1 MAWDIT
7 DFIRWATSQAT
18 VSGVNLKS
26 SWIEK
31 REVMEST
38 RELRLAV
45 VGVGRMGRHHARI
58 YHELEGV
65 QLAAVVDSNPAQ
77 RDAVASDFACA
88 GYATLDELL
97 EKNPRLDAVSIA
109 LPTVHHLEAAA
120 KLLPRGVACLIEKP
134 LAPSAADAAA
144 IAALSSEHSVICQ
157 VGHTERFN
165 PAMRAVAE
173 MDIRPRFIEVDRVAP
188 MSFRSID
195 VGVVFDLM
203 IHDLDIVLMLCRSP
217 LKEVHAVG
225 VGVLSDKEDVANARL
240 QFEDGCVANLTVS
253 RLAMK
258 TERKLRV
265 FSEKVYVTLDF
276 AQRSGMV
283 VSTTENRA
291 SIEEV
296 RAKLSHGEDL
306 SDLDYLSL
314 VKMQPLHMEEEEP
327 LKAELQYFLSCVR
340 DDRRPVIDAEA
351 GRAAVDA
358 AERVVQSLR
367 EHHWEG
373 FEGTRLV

>member
-1 MAWDIT
+1 MNDRNA
-7 DFIRWATSQAT
+7 
-18 VSGVNLKS
+18 
-26 SWIEK
+26 
-31 REVMEST
+31 
-38 RELRLAV
+38 ELQVAV
-45 VGVGRMGRHHARI
+45 VGVGRMGHHHARI
-58 YHELEGV
+58 YHELEGAR
-65 QLAAVVDSNPAQ
+65 LAAAVDA
-77 RDAVASDFACA
+77 DAERRARVSADFAC
-88 GYATLDELL
+88 GSYETLEELL
-97 EKNPRLDAVSIA
+97 EACPRLDAVSIA
-109 LPTVHHLEAAA
+109 TPTTHHLDAARA
-120 KLLPRGVACLIEKP
+120 LFPRGIACLIEKP
-134 LAPSAADAAA
+134 LAASSADAAA
-144 IAALSSEHSVICQ
+144 IAALSAEHSTICQ

-165 PAMRAVAE
+165 PAVRAVAE

-188 MSFRSID
+188 MSFRSVD

-276 AQRSGMV
+276 AKRSGMA

-291 SIEEV
+291 SIEAV
-296 RAKLSHGEDL
+296 REKLAKGEDL
-306 SDLDYLSL
+306 SGLDYLAL
-314 VKMQPLHMEEEEP
+314 VKMQPLEMEEEEP
-327 LKAELQYFLSCVR
+327 LKAELRYFLSCVR
-340 DDRRPVIDAEA
+340 DGKPPVIDAEA

-358 AERVVQSLR
+358 AERVVRSIR

-373 FEGTRLV
+373 FEGTRLG